1 MSKIDCSK
9 VVVKRAELKG
19 DGAFAKCDI
28 KKGETVES
36 GIVRIVDVD
45 GHNSPYVFT
54 WSEDGTR
61 WAIGSG
67 CSTFYNT
74 DNNPNTRFIRYF
86 EDMKFEIIAT
96 RNIHKGEELTHKYK
110 SIGWRKCF
118 QKIK

>member
-1 MSKIDCSK
+1 MSRVDCSK
-9 VVVKRAELKG
+9 VVVKSAGSKG
-19 DGAFAKCDI
+19 DGAFAKYDI
-28 KKGETVES
+28 KQGETVES

-54 WSEDGTR
+54 WSEDGTK

-74 DNNPNTRFIRYF
+74 SNTPNTKFIRYF

-96 RNIHKGEELTHKYK
+96 RNIQKGEELTHRYK
-110 SIGWRKCF
+110 SISWRKCF